1 MRLSRIW
8 IPFSALAAIALSR
21 ILFRSHLLYDVDS
34 VNFALGMGRFDPSV
48 HQPHPPGYFLY
59 IWLAR
64 FAGMLTSDRNTAL
77 VAISIAASCAAAW
90 MIHELTREW
99 FGPGA
104 ARASLLLFLI
114 SPLGWFHGTVA
125 LTYMPEAF
133 FSASIGLFC
142 WRVYTGR
149 ANWALPA
156 AALFALAA
164 GFRPSI
170 ALLLG
175 PLFLFSIW
183 RAGPSRRWLAFV
195 TGLAVGLCWF
205 VPMVESSGGF
215 SRYFEALSQLW
226 FTVPG
231 KQSTWASPWLGF
243 ARILTIAWILT
254 LCFGVAGALVLVAQ
268 IRPDPLVAARRRFT
282 WLWLTPGLLFFT
294 MVFLLFVNAGY
305 LLVLTPPLFAV
316 LATRAHQFLTSPN
329 RRGLRWAAA
338 VCGIGINCLIFLR
351 APLYCTYRSVHELER
366 DLASGRHALETAV
379 NPATTLIVG
388 FDSHFLGFRHAGY
401 YLPQF
406 VTLQYPE
413 IGYQDGKRAFVMKD
427 RDTRAL
433 ARIPTGGLRNLVF
446 FPLPPGEPYDA
457 YLKGVL
463 SKLPPGTVRTVT
475 SEGRELVI
483 APIADLPFLFPAT
496 ARGPLEP
503 TPAGNWR
510 PN

>member
-1 MRLSRIW
+1 MRHSRKW
-8 IPFSALAAIALSR
+8 IPVCAVAAIALSR
-21 ILFRSHLLYDVDS
+21 ILFRSHVLYDVDS
-34 VNFALGMGRFDPSV
+34 VNFALGVGRFDPSV

-64 FAGMLTSDRNTAL
+64 LVGTLTSDRNTAL
-77 VAISIAASCAAAW
+77 VAISVAASCGAAW
-90 MIHELTREW
+90 IIHELTREW
-99 FGPGA
+99 FGQGA
-104 ARASLLLFLI
+104 ARFSLLLFLF

-142 WRVYTGR
+142 WRAYTGR

-175 PLFLFSIW
+175 PLCLFSIW
-183 RAGPSRRWLAFV
+183 RAGPRLRWLALV

-205 VPMVESSGGF
+205 VPMVDLSGGF
-215 SRYFEALSQLW
+215 SRYFGALSQLW

-231 KQSTWASPWLGF
+231 KQSTWTSPWLGL

-254 LCFGVAGALVLVAQ
+254 LCFGVASALVLVGQ
-268 IRPDPLVAARRRFT
+268 SRPDSAAADRKRFI
-282 WLWLTPGLLFFT
+282 WLWVTPGLLFFT

-305 LLVLTPPLFAV
+305 LLVLTPPLFAL
-316 LATRAHQFLTSPN
+316 LAERAHRFLTSPN

-338 VCGIGINCLIFLR
+338 VAGIGINCLIFLR
-351 APLYCTYRSVHELER
+351 APLYCTYRSVNELER
-366 DLASGRHALETAV
+366 DLASGRHALEAAV
-379 NPATTLIVG
+379 DPATTLIVG
-388 FDSHFLGFRHAGY
+388 FDSHFLGYRHAGY

-413 IGYQDGKRAFVMKD
+413 MSYKDGKRAFVMKA

-433 ARIPTGGLRNLVF
+433 TRIPTAGLRNLVF
-446 FPLPPGEPYDA
+446 FPLPPGEPYDT

-463 SKLPPGTVRTVT
+463 SKLPAGTARTVT

-483 APIADLPFLFPAT
+483 APIADLPFLFPVT
-496 ARGPLEP
+496 GRD
-503 TPAGNWR
+503 PAGTAPPRN
-510 PN
+510 